1 MSVGKSS
8 VLKSSKQMTKIKKD
22 LIKRKEELEEQL
34 AQMHKDQSE
43 PQETTGL
50 DIGDQ
55 TISSIIETLRNTL
68 QDTELGEYKKVMRAL
83 EMIEEGTYGICMDCN
98 RDIGEKRLNSYPN
111 AQRCVVC
118 QEEFEESGGYH

>member
-8 VLKSSKQMTKIKKD
+8 VLKSSKQITKIKND

-34 AQMHKDQSE
+34 AQMHQDQSE

-55 TISSIIETLRNTL
+55 TISSIIENLRNTL
-68 QDTELGEYKKVMRAL
+68 QDTELGEYKRVMSAL
-83 EMIEEGTYGICMDCN
+83 EKIEDGTYGICMDCQK
-98 RDIGEKRLNSYPN
+98 DIGEKRLNSYPN
-111 AQRCVVC
+111 AERCVMC